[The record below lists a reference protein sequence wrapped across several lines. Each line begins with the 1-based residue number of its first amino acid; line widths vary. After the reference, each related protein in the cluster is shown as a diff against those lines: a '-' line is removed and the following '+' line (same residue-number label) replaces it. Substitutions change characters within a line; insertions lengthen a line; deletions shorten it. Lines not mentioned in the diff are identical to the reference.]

1 MACSLPPVLRVRSS
15 SLARLFILES
25 VMAGGG
31 GSVAPYSRQ
40 APRSLPMCSMS
51 GRLCAAVCAVLLS
64 GSVCIAQ
71 APAPASPAAPIAA
84 AVSAAGDLVL
94 APDPQSPP
102 PKVAVEYSDAYR
114 VRAKIHKTA
123 SIATLPLFVTEG
135 FLGQSLYSNP
145 SEGKK
150 TAHLAVAT
158 GMGVLFG
165 VNTVTGVWNLLES
178 RKDPNHRGRRIA
190 HSLLMLGADA
200 GFLATA
206 ATGPGGEHGEFEG
219 GGSRSTHRAIAFTS
233 IGAATAGYLIMLF
246 GGH

>member
-1 MACSLPPVLRVRSS
+1 MFRVRSS
-15 SLARLFILES
+15 AFPRLLILEN
-25 VMAGGG
+25 VML
-31 GSVAPYSRQ
+31 R
-40 APRSLPMCSMS
+40 
-51 GRLCAAVCAVLLS
+51 AVCAVLLT
-64 GSVCIAQ
+64 GSLCEAQ
-71 APAPASPAAPIAA
+71 EPAAAPIAA
-84 AVSAAGDLVL
+84 AVEAAGNVVL
-94 APDPQSPP
+94 AADPQSPP

-158 GMGVLFG
+158 GIGVLFG
-165 VNTVTGVWNLLES
+165 VNTVTGVWNLVDS
-178 RKDPNHRGRRIA
+178 RKDPTHRRRRIA
-190 HSLLMLGADA
+190 HGLLMLGADA

-206 ATGPGGEHGEFEG
+206 ATGPEGEHGEFEG
-219 GGSRSTHRAIAFTS
+219 GGSRSTHRAIALTS

-246 GGH
+246 GGR